1 MQGNPVS
8 MVTKS
13 KIIITWSN
21 SDAILSRDKV
31 LELVQIFG
39 KVQSLREIADENT
52 SYKFCGYICEYYDIR
67 APPQAVIGLNGISI
81 EVSLFSSN

>member
-1 MQGNPVS
+1 

-21 SDAILSRDKV
+21 SDTILPRDKV
-31 LELVQIFG
+31 LELVQPFG
-39 KVQSLREIADENT
+39 NVRSLREIADENT
-52 SYKFCGYICEYYDIR
+52 SYRFWGYICEYYDIR

-81 EVSLFSSN
+81 EVSVFSNN